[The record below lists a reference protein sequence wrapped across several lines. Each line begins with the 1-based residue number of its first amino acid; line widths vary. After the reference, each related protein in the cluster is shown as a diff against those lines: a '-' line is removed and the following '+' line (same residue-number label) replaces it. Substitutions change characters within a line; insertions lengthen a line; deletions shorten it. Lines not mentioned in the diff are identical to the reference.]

1 MCHYYFEVV
10 LAQAFRVRR
19 QALGLTAEHRGA
31 LIFDKAP
38 LGVLSCTY
46 ICRCC
51 NVYVHVCVHR
61 WMDVCL
67 QAHVLLFPYV
77 RMYVGVCSNGCAH
90 MNACVHTCMLVC
102 VLTCVHTSY
111 VTCETWMSERIKGC
125 TRECLNKRING
136 RVGRCVHT

>member
-1 MCHYYFEVV
+1 MEVRKALLLRKLNTLCRGCAACV
-10 LAQAFRVRR
+10 DMDWGV
-19 QALGLTAEHRGA
+19 LGLTAEHRGA

-102 VLTCVHTSY
+102 VLTCVHTS
-111 VTCETWMSERIKGC
+111 
-125 TRECLNKRING
+125 
-136 RVGRCVHT
+136 